1 MMAVISFFLM
11 ICIFPSF
18 SVKSQFICV
27 SVYLSSNGTG
37 SDSHKQSH
45 PAFSF
50 VHLFSH
56 FSLSQS
62 WQHNFV
68 PHSVI
73 SYSEQNISSS
83 SNPLFPYH
91 LPPAAYT
98 TTGGGMMIA
107 WFCYLV
113 LNLKVRQTGL
123 AILLVYV

>member
-45 PAFSF
+45 PAFSI

-83 SNPLFPYH
+83 SNPLFPH
-91 LPPAAYT
+91 HPPPRRIYYCER
-98 TTGGGMMIA
+98 
-107 WFCYLV
+107 WYDDRLV
-113 LNLKVRQTGL
+113 LLSGSKINSSGSRRTDRHIQS
-123 AILLVYV
+123 